1 MAISSAGSLTETA
14 GRSLFRYPPTDTPE
28 HGYTYP
34 MDFDEYEKLASRTA
48 LFDESQRLY
57 RLYDLGLG
65 VAGES
70 GELAEKLKKAIRDDG
85 ADISDER
92 REALKR
98 EIGDVLWYLSQLSR
112 ALGIKFSEVA
122 EANIQKLADRYER
135 SALQGEGDNR

>member
-1 MAISSAGSLTETA
+1 
-14 GRSLFRYPPTDTPE
+14 
-28 HGYTYP
+28 

-48 LFDESQRLY
+48 LFDESQPLY

-65 VAGES
+65 IAGES

-85 ADISDER
+85 GEITDER

-112 ALGIKFSEVA
+112 ALNVPFSEVA
-122 EANIQKLADRYER
+122 SANIKKLKDRYAR
-135 SALQGEGDNR
+135 DAIKGSGDNR